1 MCQLLID
8 RKSGPCHFCGSA
20 EDVTHLFLQSP
31 TNKSAQ
37 LQSPA
42 SDRICGNERNSK
54 VFHQVDESDADIG
67 AAPLIFPFGLAEEL
81 LLRVKFLLRIG
92 ALSFFFFLCNSFCT
106 LIFAV
111 FRVSPLFLPPMALL
125 IQGMFGLQPHR
136 HYSGY
141 TSVAVTIPTTLWRGG
156 LRPQSK
162 HPHNT
167 SVNVSSCLIC
177 AGWPQWIRVIRVN
190 KIIQRNGMAWH
201 GIKTRV
207 LSLFMQPGKLLRASN
222 TGPFGL
228 PLYQ

>member
-1 MCQLLID
+1 MERVFNRPFSNGPLPSNLIIAMRKQVATGNGEPRWATTRMCQLLID
-8 RKSGPCHFCGSA
+8 RKSGPCHFCSSA

-42 SDRICGNERNSK
+42 SDRICGNERNSE

-92 ALSFFFFLCNSFCT
+92 ALSFFFLCNSFCT

-125 IQGMFGLQPHR
+125 I
-136 HYSGY
+136 
-141 TSVAVTIPTTLWRGG
+141 
-156 LRPQSK
+156 
-162 HPHNT
+162 
-167 SVNVSSCLIC
+167 
-177 AGWPQWIRVIRVN
+177 
-190 KIIQRNGMAWH
+190 
-201 GIKTRV
+201 
-207 LSLFMQPGKLLRASN
+207 
-222 TGPFGL
+222 
-228 PLYQ
+228 